1 MSQIVPHFV
10 PMIMSG
16 GSGTRLWPVSRESFP
31 KQFCDLFDESLIQK
45 TVRRL
50 KPLGSPWVITTQGM
64 KVLTERVYRDLSLP
78 TDQILLEPFGR
89 NTAAAIALACR
100 QLQVLGRD
108 QEVIGVF
115 PADHFVENESAFH
128 KALSAAAE
136 SAKQGKVVTLGIQP
150 TFPATG
156 YGYIE
161 IPSESAAGTAVK
173 AVGFREKPDLKT
185 AEQFLKA
192 GNTVWNAGVFVFRA
206 DVMAGHIQK
215 LLPEVWGPFAA
226 SKNPSSELKAI
237 YDKVPS
243 ISIDY
248 GVMEKLSEFYCVPC
262 KDLGWND
269 VGSWDEVAKI
279 SEIKGS
285 PSSNDPQTSVLQV
298 EAKDNFVFSAVP
310 SKKSYSFVGLDSIIA
325 VDTPDSLL
333 LVKKG
338 KSQQVKDAQAAAAKA
353 KLPEATQHEFEYRPW
368 GYFEILRDT
377 DLFKSKV
384 IRVDPGQQLSYQSH
398 AKRAEHWV
406 VIRGNPEVVLNDE
419 VHRPKP
425 GEHIYIPLGAK
436 HRMRN
441 PTKETVEFVEVQVGS
456 YFGED
461 DIVRYQDDYK
471 RS

>member
-1 MSQIVPHFV
+1 MV
-10 PMIMSG
+10 PMILSG

-50 KPLGSPWVITTQGM
+50 KPLGSPWVITTTGM
-64 KVLTERVYRDLSLP
+64 KTLTERLYRDLSLP
-78 TDQILLEPFGR
+78 AEQILAEPFGR

-100 QLQVLGRD
+100 QLQVQGREK
-108 QEVIGVF
+108 EVVGIF
-115 PADHFVENESAFH
+115 PADHFVENEKAFQAALATAE
-128 KALSAAAE
+128 KAALE
-136 SAKQGKVVTLGIQP
+136 GKVVTLGIQP

-161 IPSESAAGTAVK
+161 IPSGSMKPGKPEAVK
-173 AVGFREKPDLKT
+173 AVRFREKPDLKT
-185 AEQFLKA
+185 AEGFLKT
-192 GNTVWNAGVFVFRA
+192 GNYVWNAGVFIFRA
-206 DVMAGHIQK
+206 DRMIDELKK
-215 LLPEVWGPFAA
+215 LLPDVWGPFEA
-226 SKNPSSELKAI
+226 SKNPAAELKSI
-237 YDKVPS
+237 YEKVPS

-248 GVMEKLSEFYCVPC
+248 GVMEKLPEFFCIPC
-262 KDLGWND
+262 TDLGWND

-279 SEIKGS
+279 TGKS
-285 PSSNDPQTSVLQV
+285 
-298 EAKDNFVFSAVP
+298 EAKVIEIDAQDNFAFSAVP
-310 SKKSYSFVGLDSIIA
+310 QKKSYSFIGINSVIA
-325 VDTPDSLL
+325 VDTPDALL

-338 KSQQVKDAQAAAAKA
+338 QSQKVKDAQAAAKEA

-406 VIRGNPEVVLNDE
+406 VVRGNPEVVLNDE
-419 VHRPKP
+419 VLKPKP

-441 PTKETVEFVEVQVGS
+441 PTKEMVEFVEVQVGS

-471 RS
+471 RN